1 MPSPIP
7 VRHPHRALTA
17 ATFALL
23 MLPAASSLAYV
34 FGAGTCDATTSNP
47 PQFMTSRIHHPG
59 DTGGFELVFSTP
71 DYIAGETVAVTLR
84 HSGSE
89 VFTGFLVYPETAAG
103 FRRGLFDPA
112 LTPRTTLMG
121 GLPSECNGDGHT
133 ITHDQVPN
141 NPELHESLR
150 LAWTAPAVAEDLTFR
165 ALVLRADPMAQRGTD
180 FYEVSAALPAS
191 VDGVFRSK
199 FESIP

>member
-1 MPSPIP
+1 MPSPIS

-23 MLPAASSLAYV
+23 MLPAATSLAYP
-34 FGAGTCDATTSNP
+34 FGSGTCDASASAN
-47 PQFMTSRIHHPG
+47 FMTSRIHHPG
-59 DTGGFELVFSTP
+59 ENGGFELVFSTP
-71 DYIAGETVAVTLR
+71 DYIAGETLAVTLR

-103 FRRGLFDPA
+103 FRRGLFDPT
-112 LTPRTTLMG
+112 LTPGTTLMG
-121 GLPSECNGDGHT
+121 GLPSACNGDGHT

-141 NPELHESLR
+141 NPQLRGSLS
-150 LAWTAPAVAEDLTFR
+150 LVWTAPSFAENLTFR

-191 VDGVFRSK
+191 VDGIFRSK

>member
-1 MPSPIP
+1 MPSPTP
-7 VRHPHRALTA
+7 VRHPHRALIA

-23 MLPAASSLAYV
+23 MLPATTSLAYV
-34 FGAGTCDATTSNP
+34 FGAGTCDASASAN
-47 PQFMTSRIHHPG
+47 FMTSRIHHPG
-59 DTGGFELVFSTP
+59 ETGGFELVFSTP
-71 DYIAGETVAVTLR
+71 DYIAGETVTVTLR

-103 FRRGLFDPA
+103 FRRGLFDPS
-112 LTPRTTLMG
+112 LTPGTTLMG

-141 NPELHESLR
+141 NPQLRASLR
-150 LAWTAPAVAEDLTFR
+150 LVWTAPAVAENLTFR